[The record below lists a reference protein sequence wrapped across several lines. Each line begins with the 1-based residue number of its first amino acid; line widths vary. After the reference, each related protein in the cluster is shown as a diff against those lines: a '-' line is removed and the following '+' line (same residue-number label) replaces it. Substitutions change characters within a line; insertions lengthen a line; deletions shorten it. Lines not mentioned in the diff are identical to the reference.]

1 MGNMIKRKPFFAF
14 LFSLLTPGLGQ
25 LYNGEPYKAIIIY
38 LSGLLIAAVIISG
51 DFFSSFKGMLISI
64 GVLILFLIAI
74 SVEAIYSAIKIKAI
88 DQKKYNRWYIYFCI
102 IMISTF
108 LVSPSIKY
116 LIPYKGIKMRA
127 NSMAPTLL
135 ADEYFIVDKNYFKKH
150 SIKKGDLV
158 VFAYPPDPSKDFL
171 KRVIGLPNDKIQ
183 IRDKVLFI
191 NDEPQT
197 EVYIYH
203 ADSRILPESP
213 VPRDNFGPVVVP
225 PNSVFVLGDNRDNSY
240 DSRFWKFVNISALK
254 GKALYIYWSKDR
266 DRVGR
271 EIK

>member
-1 MGNMIKRKPFFAF
+1 MENMIKRKSFFAF

-25 LYNGEPYKAIIIY
+25 LYNGEPYKAIIIFF
-38 LSGLLIAAVIISG
+38 SGLLISVLIIISG
-51 DFFSSFKGMLISI
+51 FLSSFKGMLISI
-64 GVLILFLIAI
+64 GVLILFLTAI

-88 DQKKYNRWYIYFCI
+88 DRKKYNRWYVYLFIVIIYI
-102 IMISTF
+102 F
-108 LVSPSIKY
+108 LIGPSIKISP
-116 LIPYKGIKMRA
+116 IPYKGIKMRA

-158 VFAYPPDPSKDFL
+158 VFAYPLDPSKDFL

-213 VPRDNFGPVVVP
+213 VPKR
-225 PNSVFVLGDNRDNSY
+225 
-240 DSRFWKFVNISALK
+240 
-254 GKALYIYWSKDR
+254 
-266 DRVGR
+266 
-271 EIK
+271 

>member
-1 MGNMIKRKPFFAF
+1 MENMIKRKSFFAF

-25 LYNGEPYKAIIIY
+25 LYNGEPYKAIIIFF
-38 LSGLLIAAVIISG
+38 SGLLISVLIIISG
-51 DFFSSFKGMLISI
+51 FLSSFKGMLISI
-64 GVLILFLIAI
+64 GVLILFLTAI
-74 SVEAIYSAIKIKAI
+74 SVEAIYSVIKIKVI
-88 DQKKYNRWYIYFCI
+88 DRKKYNRWYVYLFIVIIYI
-102 IMISTF
+102 F
-108 LVSPSIKY
+108 LIGPSIKY

-158 VFAYPPDPSKDFL
+158 VFAYPLDPSKDFL

-183 IRDKVLFI
+183 IRNKVLFI

-213 VPRDNFGPVVVP
+213 VLEII
-225 PNSVFVLGDNRDNSY
+225 LG
-240 DSRFWKFVNISALK
+240 L
-254 GKALYIYWSKDR
+254 
-266 DRVGR
+266 
-271 EIK
+271 